1 MFVSYCIIC
10 LPFLSLF
17 EKDYFCQGWLA
28 MGPIFVVLSVGR
40 LVKLD
45 YGLAMHRF
53 KKKNKG
59 KLGKSELYNQN
70 LGLQVETIFLI

>member
-1 MFVSYCIIC
+1 
-10 LPFLSLF
+10 
-17 EKDYFCQGWLA
+17 